1 MDLVIMAGGMGSRFG
16 GLKQIEPIDEFN
28 NFIID
33 YSIYD
38 AIKAG
43 FDRVVFIIKEE
54 NYEIF
59 RQTVGK
65 RVEQRIKVAYV
76 FQGGVAGFENREKP
90 WGTGHAILCC
100 KDAVKDNFVIINAD
114 DFYGYDAFDVAS
126 KYAKVLDKNST
137 NFAVVGY
144 KIKNTLSEAGSVKR
158 GVCKEKNGYL
168 SEIVESVVERKF
180 GKITATPLNGENAF
194 VCEENDLVSMNMFV
208 FTPKIFDYLEK
219 EFDIFLNENKND
231 YAKCEF
237 LMPEV
242 VRKLIKNNLADVKI
256 LSTNAVWQGVTYKED
271 KPSVVSAI
279 KELVDNGLYIKGLW
293 K

>member
-54 NYEIF
+54 NYEVF

-65 RVEQRIKVAYV
+65 RVEKHIEVVYV

-90 WGTGHAILCC
+90 WGTAHAILCARD
-100 KDAVKDNFVIINAD
+100 KIEDNFVIINAD
-114 DFYGYDAFDVAS
+114 DFYGYDAFEVAS
-126 KYAKVLDKNST
+126 RYAKALDKNST
-137 NFAVVGY
+137 NFAIVGY
-144 KIKNTLSEAGSVKR
+144 KIKNTLSEKGSVKR
-158 GVCKEKNGYL
+158 GVCKQENGYL
-168 SEIVESVVERKF
+168 SEIIESVVERKE
-180 GKITATPLNGENAF
+180 GAIVASPLNGESSF
-194 VCEENDLVSMNMFV
+194 VCEEDQLVSMNMFV
-208 FTPKIFDYLEK
+208 FTPKIFDYLASDFE
-219 EFDIFLNENKND
+219 IFLNENKND

-237 LMPEV
+237 LIPEV
-242 VRKLIKNNLADVKI
+242 VRKLMKKNLATVKV
-256 LSTNAVWQGVTYKED
+256 LGTSAVWQGVTYKED
-271 KPSVVSAI
+271 KPSVVMAI
-279 KELVDNGLYIKGLW
+279 KELVDKGFYTKGLW